1 MRPQVERQLEILR
14 ALEEGNTVT
23 QRALASRLGVAVG
36 LANLYVKRMVRKGY
50 IKIVGFGS
58 RPSTRKR
65 LQYVLTAKGLAEKTR
80 LTYEHMTYTL
90 SLYRRARQTLRES
103 IALLPDVQRVAL
115 YGAEDAAELAYLTL
129 KELGIEPAGVYADQA
144 GGRFLGFPVIPV
156 ADLRNAELDAVIVAT
171 FDRPERHLEA
181 LAALGVDRAKLITL
195 RRAVPAEAGAG
206 AR

>member
-14 ALEEGNTVT
+14 ALEEGSSVT

-36 LANLYVKRMVRKGY
+36 LANLYVKRMVKKGY

-58 RPSTRKR
+58 KPAARKR
-65 LQYVLTAKGLAEKTR
+65 LQYVLTAKGLAEKSR
-80 LTYEHMTYTL
+80 LTYEHMSYTL

-129 KELGIEPAGVYADQA
+129 KELGIEPAGVYAEKA
-144 GGRFLGFPVIPV
+144 GGRFLGYPVMPL
-156 ADLRNAELDAVIVAT
+156 ADLPNAKPDAVIVAT
-171 FDRPERHLEA
+171 FDRPERHL
-181 LAALGVDRAKLITL
+181 AALTALGIDRAKLITL
-195 RRAVPAEAGAG
+195 RRAAPVEAGVA